1 MASQHRDRRDGRGRR
16 NCVWWYDLTAGKR
29 WWERGERGKRN
40 CVRLCDLTK
49 RERVTKMNSS
59 FDKWVGEVCFDTWFM
74 NNETSSLIFEL

>member
-1 MASQHRDRRDGRGRR
+1 MDEGEGIVCGGTISQQERDGGKGGR
-16 NCVWWYDLTAGKR
+16 
-29 WWERGERGKRN
+29 ERGKRN